1 MAIISNNDIA
11 HAIYLATRDKAKEEQ
26 SLVYGRVVKFL
37 NKKRLLPKAPDI
49 LLRLSNIIN
58 KYEGRIKAK
67 ISSGKEID
75 ETTKKEIIETLARR
89 YFVKEVALEYT
100 IDEKLL
106 GGFKVEVGDEII
118 DLTIKKKIEKLQ
130 EHLTNNRV

>member
-11 HAIYLATRDKAKEEQ
+11 HAIYLATRDKNKEEQ

-37 NKKRLLPKAPDI
+37 NRKRLFSKVPDI
-49 LLRLSNIIN
+49 LFRLNNIIN
-58 KYEGRIKAK
+58 KYEGRINAK
-67 ISSGKEID
+67 ILSEKLLDEI
-75 ETTKKEIIETLARR
+75 TKKEIIQTLSRR
-89 YFVKEVALEYT
+89 YSVKEVILHEI

-106 GGFKVEVGDEII
+106 GGFKIEVGDEVI

-130 EHLTNNRV
+130 EHLINNK

>member
-11 HAIYLATRDKAKEEQ
+11 HAIYLATRDKNKEEQ

-37 NKKRLLPKAPDI
+37 HRKRLLPKAPDI
-49 LLRLSNIIN
+49 LLRLNNIIN
-58 KYEGRIKAK
+58 KYEERVRVK

-75 ETTKKEIIETLARR
+75 ETTKKELIETLAHR
-89 YFVKEVALEYT
+89 YSAKEVAPEYV
-100 IDEKLL
+100 IDDKLL
-106 GGFKVEVGDEII
+106 GGFRVEVGDEII

-130 EHLTNNRV
+130 EHLISNK